1 MTSYVTGAGAV
12 LVLKVLG
19 LMPVASQLGGTIAVP
34 AANSDVFYIDVT
46 SERLPLRLGYWV
58 NAAVAGVFALACSTA
73 RSSTNT
79 HFGARP
85 AFIL

>member
-1 MTSYVTGAGAV
+1 MASYVTGAGAL

-34 AANSDVFYIDVT
+34 AANGDVFYIDVT
-46 SERLPLRLGYWV
+46 SERLPGRLGSWNY
-58 NAAVAGVFALACSTA
+58 AAGAGVFTLYCGNA
-73 RSSTNT
+73 RSVADASL
-79 HFGARP
+79 GARP

>member
-1 MTSYVTGAGAV
+1 L

-34 AANSDVFYIDVT
+34 AANGDVFYIDVT
-46 SERLPLRLGYWV
+46 SERLPFRLGGWDF
-58 NAAVAGVFALACSTA
+58 AAGAGVFTLFCSYA
-73 RSSTNT
+73 RS
-79 HFGARP
+79 FAYAYVGARP